1 MIRREFTVLDNDILQ
16 LTHSTQKP
24 EAITP
29 QGQGETMNGFK
40 WMTEHSR
47 ERQRKP
53 SSLHFSSFAFLLAFM
68 DKYLVPAGSY
78 SSHGA

>member
-1 MIRREFTVLDNDILQ
+1 MIRREITVLDNDILQ

-29 QGQGETMNGFK
+29 QGQGETMKGFNL
-40 WMTEHSR
+40 MTEHSR
-47 ERQRKP
+47 GNNKEN
-53 SSLHFSSFAFLLAFM
+53 LHFSSFAFLLAFM